1 MDIKKLNIPTLDGPS
16 WGIYIIS
23 LQALARI
30 LDIWDAMR
38 GEILPTTPPTYD
50 LLVKPTPVAA
60 NATATKIAAYT
71 TAKTIWSEKNA
82 QGLGLMQA
90 SIVTI
95 HMDSFL
101 LFSHLLQSDS
111 YFPHLWLIV
120 LTLTPPWL
128 IDLYCT
134 FTIYTARY
142 PLVTSAKSYS
152 NIPEF

>member
-71 TAKTIWSEKNA
+71 TVKAIWSKKNT

-90 SIVTI
+90 TVSSVIWQEY
-95 HMDSFL
+95 L
-101 LFSHLLQSDS
+101 HLGPTKSCWMPWRPPLE
-111 YFPHLWLIV
+111 LWGEHR
-120 LTLTPPWL
+120 LT
-128 IDLYCT
+128 
-134 FTIYTARY
+134 
-142 PLVTSAKSYS
+142 S
-152 NIPEF
+152 NWSTW